1 MEIIIAFFLY
11 LNDKRKQR
19 FKKSK
24 IPLMIITNN
33 DIIMCPICYNYQVNT
48 VFYLVHMLLVTYAQ
62 K

>member
-1 MEIIIAFFLY
+1 MEIIIDILLY

-24 IPLMIITNN
+24 IPLMLITNN
-33 DIIMCPICYNYQVNT
+33 DISMCPICYNYQVNT